1 MKVFFIGTV
10 QFSREML
17 ESLLNNPELEIV
29 GLATKSSSS
38 FNSDHTDLSDLAI
51 KNAFPFKYV
60 KDINAPHIVDW
71 IKHLKPDIIF
81 CLGWSSLIAKELIS
95 VPTFGIIGYHPAE
108 LPNNK
113 GRHPQIWAM
122 VLGLQYTGST
132 FFFMDEGAD
141 SGDIVN
147 QAKVKIEFDDT
158 AKSLYDKLILTAKN
172 QLGEIVKDLL
182 NNTIV
187 RLSQKKEI
195 GNYWRKRSKIDG
207 RIDWRMRTIDI
218 YNLVRALSH
227 PYPGAHF
234 EYLGQEIKVW
244 QCIPFNEFVAENLEP
259 GKVLG
264 FNDGEII
271 IKTADGAIILKNH
284 ELIVEQIEPYLL

>member
-1 MKVFFIGTV
+1 MKAFFIGTV

-17 ESLLNNPELEIV
+17 ESLLNIPQLEIV

-51 KNAFPFKYV
+51 KNGFPFKYV

-71 IKHLKPDIIF
+71 IKQLQPDVIF

-95 VPTFGIIGYHPAE
+95 IPTFGVIGYHPAE

-147 QAKVKIEFDDT
+147 QVKVKIEFDDT
-158 AKSLYDKLILTAKN
+158 AKSLYDKLILTAKI
-172 QLGEIVKDLL
+172 QLGEIVKDLV
-182 NNTIV
+182 NQTIV
-187 RLSQKKEI
+187 RFSQKNEI
-195 GNYWRKRSKIDG
+195 GNHWRKRSKADG

-218 YNLVRALSH
+218 FNLVRALSH

-234 EYLGQEIKVW
+234 DYLGQEIKVW
-244 QCIPFNEFVAENLEP
+244 QCIPYTEFVAENLEP

-264 FNDGEII
+264 FNNGEII
-271 IKTADGAIILKNH
+271 VKTADGAIVLKNH
-284 ELIVEQIEPYLL
+284 ELIVEKIEPYLL